1 MSRVW
6 NSLVTGLALAL
17 ATPAVLAGVLVVA
30 PSGGDFTQINA
41 AVAAAQ
47 PGDIVLVKSGTYDHV
62 SICCKGVSI
71 IADAGAT
78 AVEVDGI
85 GIANLPAPHTVVLR
99 GLTVPHPT
107 LPELPGFSVTASTGS
122 VRVEQCSFTGRA
134 GGPPNWVTGETGYPT
149 DGATVLSSSQV
160 SFAHC
165 TFVGGKGWAGTLEAN
180 PWEGGY
186 GLNTFQ
192 SNVSLWQCSLTG
204 GAGGDGTF
212 DWLATTGGAGA
223 ISIGG
228 TLVFDGC
235 TLTGG
240 TGGQGVS
247 SWLGGPGGTGGD
259 AALAGGSGR
268 LRLTDTAFVAG
279 AGGPGGIGMFGGPPG
294 AVGPPG
300 GGLVNFNSSVETYEA
315 QARDLTVNSP
325 VRSGQLATFTFG
337 VVTCD
342 AVLLVY
348 SATTQG
354 LWLGGPQGTLIP
366 GLPLAT
372 LGLALP
378 CATGSQPL
386 SATIPAL
393 PAGIEGVSLF
403 VQALHVNA
411 TTGSQLGPFTVLTL
425 LHPSIP

>member
-1 MSRVW
+1 MSRAG
-6 NSLVTGLALAL
+6 NSLVTVLALAL
-17 ATPAVLAGVLVVA
+17 ATPAVLADVLVVA
-30 PSGGDFTQINA
+30 PAGAPFTQINA

-62 SICCKGVSI
+62 SIGNKSVSI

-85 GIANLPAPHTVVLR
+85 GIANLKAPNFVVLR
-99 GLTVPHPT
+99 GLTVPNPT
-107 LPELPGFSVTASTGS
+107 LPELPGFSTTACTGA
-122 VRVEQCSFTGRA
+122 VRVEQCSFTGMA
-134 GGPPNWVTGETGYPT
+134 GGPPNWVTGATGYAT
-149 DGATVLSSSQV
+149 DGANLSSSSQV

-165 TFVGGKGWAGTLEAN
+165 SFVGGKGWAGTQEFN

-192 SNVSLWQCSLTG
+192 SSVSLWQCSLTG
-204 GAGGDGTF
+204 GAGGDGNA
-212 DWLATTGGAGA
+212 DGQPTTGGTGA
-223 ISIGG
+223 VLSGG
-228 TLVFDGC
+228 TTVLDGC

-240 TGGQGVS
+240 TGGKGVS
-247 SWLGGPGGTGGD
+247 TWLGGPGGTGGD
-259 AALAGGSGR
+259 AALTIGGL
-268 LRLTDTAFVAG
+268 LRHTDTAFVVG

-294 AVGPPG
+294 AVGAPG
-300 GGLVNFNSSVETYEA
+300 GGLVVLSGSAEA
-315 QARDLTVNSP
+315 YTDTARDLTVNSP
-325 VRSGQLATFTFG
+325 VRSGQVATFQFG
-337 VVTCD
+337 VVSCD

-366 GLPLAT
+366 GLPLGT

-386 SATIPAL
+386 AATIPAL
-393 PAGIEGVSLF
+393 PAGIGGVNVF

-411 TTGSQLGPFTVLTL
+411 TSGSQLGPFTVLTL

>member
-1 MSRVW
+1 MSRAG
-6 NSLVTGLALAL
+6 NSFVTGLALAL
-17 ATPAVLAGVLVVA
+17 ATPAVLADVLVVA
-30 PSGGDFTQINA
+30 PAGAAFTEINA

-47 PGDIVLVKSGTYDHV
+47 PGDIVLVKSGTYGHV
-62 SICCKGVSI
+62 SIGNKSVSI

-78 AVEVDGI
+78 AEVDGI
-85 GIANLPAPHTVVLR
+85 GVANLQAPNTVVLR
-99 GLTVPHPT
+99 GLNVPHPT
-107 LPELPGFSVTASTGS
+107 IPELPGFSATACTGP
-122 VRVEQCSFTGRA
+122 VRVEQCSFTGMA
-134 GGPPNWVTGETGYPT
+134 GGPPNLITGATGYAT

-165 TFVGGKGWAGTLEAN
+165 AFVGGKGWAGTQEFN

-186 GLNTFQ
+186 GLNAFQ
-192 SNVSLWQCSLTG
+192 SSVSLWQCSLTG
-204 GAGGDGTF
+204 GAGGDGSA
-212 DWLATTGGAGA
+212 DGLATTGGKGA
-223 ISIGG
+223 ILIGG
-228 TLVFDGC
+228 TTVFDGC

-240 TGGQGVS
+240 TGGMGAS
-247 SWLGGPGGTGGD
+247 TWLGGPGGTGGD
-259 AALAGGSGR
+259 AALAGGGGR
-268 LRLTDTAFVAG
+268 LKLTDTAFVVG

-294 AVGPPG
+294 AVGAPG
-300 GGLVNFNSSVETYEA
+300 GGLIVFNSSVETYEA

-325 VRSGQLATFTFG
+325 VRSGQVASFAFG
-337 VVTCD
+337 VVSCD

-366 GLPLAT
+366 GLPLG
-372 LGLALP
+372 LLSLALP
-378 CATGSQPL
+378 CATGTQPL
-386 SATIPAL
+386 AATIPAL
-393 PAGIEGVSLF
+393 PAGIEGVNLF